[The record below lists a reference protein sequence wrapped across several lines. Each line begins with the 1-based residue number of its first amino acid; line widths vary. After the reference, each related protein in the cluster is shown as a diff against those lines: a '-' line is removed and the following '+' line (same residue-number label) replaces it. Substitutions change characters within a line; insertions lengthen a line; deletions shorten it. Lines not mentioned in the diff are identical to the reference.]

1 MNILKRLYLLMSI
14 GLFVFVTIGHYLNVN
29 EDWLNNDINRRK
41 ALEYNI
47 HSTKDVQRYLRQSYS
62 EFDSFSDPKKMV
74 VIYSIVEDLFVH
86 REALHTPLSNIVL
99 YAFGGVVPSLRH
111 VWSPDILLDKFKYGF
126 CDQSN
131 YVLLYIA
138 SLEGIKVRSVG
149 LKGHVVMEAWH
160 NNQWNLYD
168 VDHRVIPYKTDG
180 SIHSVMSLG
189 MHDDDLK
196 KYYKEYGAMFKRIEN
211 HNFNVYPRLA
221 RHSWRANVGALIE
234 QVAEILKFL
243 IPFVFIFHASM
254 LLFRKKR

>member
-1 MNILKRLYLLMSI
+1 MNILKRIYLLVSI

-29 EDWLNNDINRRK
+29 EDGLNNDINRRK

-47 HSTKDVQRYLRQSYS
+47 HSTKDVQGYLRENYS
-62 EFDSFSDPKKMV
+62 EFDSFSDPKKMG

-86 REALHTPLSNIVL
+86 KEALHTPLSNIVL
-99 YAFGGVVPSLRH
+99 YVLGGVVPSFRH

-149 LKGHVVMEAWH
+149 MKDHVVMEAWH

-189 MHDDDLK
+189 MHDDHLK
-196 KYYKEYGAMFKRIEN
+196 KYYKEYGAIFKRIEN
-211 HNFNVYPRLA
+211 HNFNVYPRLS

-234 QVAEILKFL
+234 QAAEILKFL

-254 LLFRKKR
+254 RLFRKKG